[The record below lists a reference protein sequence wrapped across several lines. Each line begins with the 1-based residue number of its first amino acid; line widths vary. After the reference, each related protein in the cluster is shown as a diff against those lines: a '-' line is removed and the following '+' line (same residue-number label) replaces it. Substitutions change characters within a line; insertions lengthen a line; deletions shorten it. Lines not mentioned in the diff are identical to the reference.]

1 VVAGDALKNIA
12 LLAGQDRHI
21 SAIISGMHSV
31 HHESAAEPL
40 NREIPPMTTT
50 RRIMLATTAG
60 TLALPQIVRAQSE
73 TFRIGA
79 LNPVTGAGSPY
90 GSGMQRMIGAAVE
103 AINAAGGANGRRIE
117 VFSEDTQTSP
127 QAAVLAAKK
136 LIEVNRVRAILGTW
150 SSGVSLA
157 VVPLTNEADMI
168 LMNTSGAPALSVP
181 PANARGLSYRFQ
193 ATNDRFGRAFAEIA
207 TREGFRRPATM
218 AFNNASGIGN
228 TDGFRRAWAAKGNQ
242 NGEHVIYE
250 PSQPSYRAELLRV
263 LASRPDVIVM
273 GSFLPDTTIILRE
286 WFQTGTPVKWIIP
299 GWAANPQLVRAL
311 GPAVTQG
318 IISVDSVSNEGG
330 EAFVAYDAAHRR
342 AMNQPGTS
350 NVYAAMTWDMAH
362 TLALAIEQAKSF
374 ETTAINA
381 AIRQVAN
388 PPGEAISSFAAGRAA
403 IAAGRK
409 INFEGASSVLDF
421 DQFGDVTP
429 DFGVFFIEQGQINR
443 RYVVKI

>member
-1 VVAGDALKNIA
+1 
-12 LLAGQDRHI
+12 
-21 SAIISGMHSV
+21 
-31 HHESAAEPL
+31 
-40 NREIPPMTTT
+40 MTTT
-50 RRIMLATTAG
+50 RRTLLAATAG
-60 TLALPQIVRAQSE
+60 VLAAPGMLRAQTE

-90 GSGMQRMIGAAVE
+90 GSGMQRMIQAAVE

-117 VFSEDTQTSP
+117 VFAEDTQTSP

-136 LIEVNRVRAILGTW
+136 LIEVNRVRAIVGTW

-157 VVPLTNEADMI
+157 VIPLTNEADI
-168 LMNTSGAPALSVP
+168 LLMHTSGAPALSTP
-181 PANARGLSYRFQ
+181 PANAKSLGYRFQ

-242 NGEHVIYE
+242 NGEHVVYE
-250 PSQPSYRAELLRV
+250 PNQPSYRAELLRV
-263 LASRPDVIVM
+263 LNTRPDVIVM

-299 GWAANPQLVRAL
+299 GWAANPQLVQAL

-318 IISVDSVSNEGG
+318 IIAVESVSNEGG
-330 EAFVAYDAAHRR
+330 QAFAAYDAAHRR
-342 AMNQPGTS
+342 AMNNQPGTA
-350 NVYAAMTWDMAH
+350 NAYAAMTWDMAH

-374 ETTAINA
+374 DTTAINA

-388 PPGEAISSFAAGRAA
+388 PPGEQVTSFAAGKAA

-409 INFEGASSVLDF
+409 VNYEGASSILDF

-429 DFGVFFIEQGQINR
+429 DFGAYFIEQGQINR